1 MHELNKT
8 TKQEIKISDKYYL
21 HWSYK
26 NKNILRMVKLSFCTY
41 FKKRDQF
48 WTVEYVIA
56 EYWICNIQ
64 LLLYR
69 KMIYNI
75 EFIPIVFV
83 FFLFFHR
90 KSIII
95 PTTLKVQLF

>member
-26 NKNILRMVKLSFCTY
+26 SKNILRMVKLSFCTY
-41 FKKRDQF
+41 FKKKDQF

-56 EYWICNIQ
+56 EY
-64 LLLYR
+64 
-69 KMIYNI
+69 
-75 EFIPIVFV
+75 
-83 FFLFFHR
+83 
-90 KSIII
+90 
-95 PTTLKVQLF
+95 